1 MSGNGPFRVA
11 ELKWRCKPSSIREA
25 PIGVKELLML
35 GITRNLKFELAISLG
50 DTRTRPQNFG
60 PRYCSEAIQRAH
72 HSRKRYESV

>member
-35 GITRNLKFELAISLG
+35 GITRNLKFGLAIS
-50 DTRTRPQNFG
+50 G
-60 PRYCSEAIQRAH
+60 PHYCSGAIQRAH